1 MAYGNP
7 QGKTAS
13 DFSGA
18 AHTTYSITLASA
30 IVSGN
35 GVLGCVGYVGTLTSV
50 TDDKSNTYTL
60 GSTLTTGGSYST
72 TAFYALGLTNAPI
85 TFTANFSGGGGTYTL
100 ISADEFSGIASF
112 DVQAGQTQLNPS
124 GTDSVSSGS
133 ATTAVNG
140 ELIYG
145 FIFATQTGAAS
156 THGTGFAY
164 TAAQASDALHY
175 PEFLTQSSAG
185 AVSATATPSGNDTW
199 NTVLL
204 AFKPAAVGPTTAFVE
219 TWS

>member
-7 QGKTAS
+7 QGKITS
-13 DFSGA
+13 DFSGGA
-18 AHTTYSITLASA
+18 NTTYGITFDSA
-30 IVSGN
+30 VVSGN

-60 GSTLTTGGSYST
+60 GSTLTTGGSFST

-85 TFTANFSGGGGTYTL
+85 TFTANFSGGGATYTL
-100 ISADEFSGIASF
+100 ISADEFSGIGSF

-124 GTDSVSSGS
+124 GTDSISSGS
-133 ATTAVNG
+133 ATTTVNG

-145 FIFATQTGAAS
+145 FVFATSTGASS

-164 TAAQASDALHY
+164 TAAQASDATHY
-175 PEFLTQSSAG
+175 PEFLTQGSAG
-185 AVSATATPSGNDTW
+185 AVAVTANPGANDTW

-204 AFKPAAVGPTTAFVE
+204 AFKPAAAVLNAFVE
-219 TWS
+219 TWF